1 MAQAGSE
8 SGIVDTVHLI
18 DRYIITCRYG
28 SFFGALD
35 LDACG
40 PSKCGCAFGK
50 QLRERFVLRVRN
62 QEAGDDNILTS

>member
-40 PSKCGCAFGK
+40 PSKCGCAFGNY
-50 QLRERFVLRVRN
+50 LRGLCCVCETKKRGMTTF
-62 QEAGDDNILTS
+62 